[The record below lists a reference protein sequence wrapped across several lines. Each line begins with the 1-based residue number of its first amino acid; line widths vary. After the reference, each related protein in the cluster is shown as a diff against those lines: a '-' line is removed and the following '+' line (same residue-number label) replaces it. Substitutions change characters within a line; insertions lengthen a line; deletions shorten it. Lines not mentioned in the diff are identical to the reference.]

1 MRRLAC
7 VGSLA
12 VGAIAL
18 VGCGN
23 PPPAAPDGGTA
34 ASSHVVFEPGE
45 GPIDFADVPFPDDL
59 YLQDGHVEIGELP
72 SSDDAM
78 PEMLEAER
86 TAFRDLDGFGVTSP
100 VFFRIDGDLD
110 PASLPASPAASLRD
124 DASVF
129 FVDADGGSP
138 AAFDRIPVEV
148 RWDAATR
155 LLAVRPWNGHAL
167 HEGRAYAAVVTSSV
181 RATDGT
187 ALAAAPRFAEI
198 RDASSRP
205 DDPTDAEAWNEY
217 SQVLAS
223 LTVPTATVA
232 GLAVFHV
239 QTASTDMS
247 DARELVRAAAPTLTF
262 ARVLTG
268 TAIDDVLGMPEMP
281 LLGTDVAGGVVHS
294 HIGTLVDGTFE
305 APYLLSEQRFV
316 HGPWQRDSAG
326 ALVVRRMDTVWFTV
340 ALPEGDTTNL
350 PVVVFQHGIG
360 SNRGAMF
367 AVADAL
373 CAQGFAVAAIDIPW
387 HGMRADGASVDT
399 RHAFG
404 SATGPD
410 LYGDVGGTAVYVGF
424 VGVVDAAGPYVP
436 FHASYPRDAL
446 RQSALDISALV
457 NALDTA
463 DWSAVGTMGGP
474 ADLGFASDPMGFVG
488 VSLGGIIGTT
498 FVASEPRIGAAVLNV
513 TGGEL
518 TNLVAYSASFNQTFL
533 PLLLPSLGL
542 EASTIDY
549 ANDPPR
555 FFPELAIYQTLLDRG
570 DSMTFAPILATQP
583 KDVLF
588 QMAFDDE
595 TLPNVATEALARAAG
610 ASIVGG
616 MPRYTDLAMVEP
628 PLVSNLVLGS
638 ARVTRGLTVF
648 DPATHGLLSQRSSE
662 ASVEHPPQ
670 PPFVTVTP
678 AVAVANPV
686 DEAVG
691 QLVHF
696 FVTFRS
702 GAAEIAE

>member
-1 MRRLAC
+1 MRLLAC
-7 VGSLA
+7 LVVLALGIGS
-12 VGAIAL
+12 
-18 VGCGN
+18 VGCGG
-23 PPPAAPDGGTA
+23 PVPAPLDGGPD
-34 ASSHVVFEPGE
+34 ASSHVVFEPGP
-45 GPIDFADVPFPDDL
+45 GAIDFGDVPFPDDL
-59 YLQDGHVEIGELP
+59 YLEDGHVEIGALP

-78 PEMLEAER
+78 PQMLEDER
-86 TAFRDLDGFGVTSP
+86 AAFRDLDGFGATSP

-110 PASLPASPAASLRD
+110 PASLPANPAASLRD

-129 FVDADGGSP
+129 LVDADAASP
-138 AAFDRIPVEV
+138 TAFDRVPVEV
-148 RWDAATR
+148 RWDAPTR

-167 HEGRAYAAVVTSSV
+167 HEGRAYAAVVTSGV

-187 ALAAAPRFAEI
+187 ALAPAPRFAAI

-205 DDPTDAEAWNEY
+205 EDPVDSEAWNEY

-223 LTVPTATVA
+223 LAVPVTSVA

-239 QTASTDMS
+239 QTASPDMD
-247 DARELVRAAAPTLTF
+247 DARAIVRASAPALMLRRVISGAAL
-262 ARVLTG
+262 
-268 TAIDDVLGMPEMP
+268 DDVLGTPEMDVP
-281 LLGTDVAGGVVHS
+281 GTDVLGGVQHS
-294 HIGTLVDGTFE
+294 HIGTLIDGSFE
-305 APYLLSEQRFV
+305 APSLLSDQPFV
-316 HGPWQRDSAG
+316 HGPWSRDASG
-326 ALVVRRMDTVWFTV
+326 ALEVRRMDTVWFSV
-340 ALPEGDTTNL
+340 ALPEGDTTDL

-360 SNRGAMF
+360 SNRSAMF
-367 AVADAL
+367 AIADSL

-399 RHAFG
+399 RHVFG
-404 SATGPD
+404 TATGPD

-424 VGVVDAAGPYVP
+424 VGVVDSAGPYAP
-436 FHASYPRDAL
+436 FHPTYPRDAL
-446 RQSALDISALV
+446 RQSALDIMALV
-457 NALDTA
+457 NALDTS
-463 DWSAVGTMGGP
+463 DWSAVSTMGGP
-474 ADLGFASDPMGFVG
+474 ADLGFSADPMGFVG

-498 FVASEPRIGAAVLNV
+498 FVSSEPRIGAAVLNV

-518 TNLVAYSASFNQTFL
+518 TNLVAYSSSFNQTFL

-542 EASTIDY
+542 DADTIDY
-549 ANDPPR
+549 AQAPPR

-570 DSMTFAPILATQP
+570 DSMTFAPILATEP

-588 QMAFDDE
+588 QMAYDDE

-610 ASIVGG
+610 ASMIGG
-616 MPRYTDLAMVEP
+616 PPRYTDLATVSA

-648 DPATHGLLSQRSSE
+648 DPATHGLLSTRSSE
-662 ASVEHPPQ
+662 VNVAHPPQ
-670 PPFVTVTP
+670 PPFMTITP
-678 AVAVANPV
+678 PTPVANPV
-686 DEAVG
+686 DDAVG